1 MMSSGVLSSKR
12 VQNLLIDGAIVFG
25 VVPFALAILFLI
37 TGFSWVIVPI
47 ITIYYIFA
55 ILGVALLAFERL
67 ARQVRAGTTK

>member
-1 MMSSGVLSSKR
+1 MSSSVLSSKR
-12 VQNLLIDGAIVFG
+12 IQSLLIDGGIVFG
-25 VVPFALAILFLI
+25 VVPIAFTLLFLL
-37 TGFSWVIVPI
+37 TGFNWLIVPI